1 MRLQY
6 LIGFKDQHLTVRIE
20 ERGASRKVLYWD
32 TLSAM
37 AIESDREALA
47 FFRKI
52 LTRFTRNLETLP
64 FQHIEIALTEA
75 SDAMR
80 LIAKTGRVFY
90 QGQSLLC
97 DWQCPAKVLWLGR
110 DESHFSARLQYK
122 EEDIPLESCEKIFPN
137 WCIWQGK
144 SFPFQ
149 SPVSWKWIEPF
160 VKGPLFLDGVRKK
173 RFLEEEP
180 PMLWSTSCPRLLL
193 TDPNGCF
200 ANLGAENPAWEKD
213 LLEAG
218 YLRKEVGNTR
228 YFAAVDRVQDALLL
242 LLDVG
247 WEIVLADGKKL
258 VRQTGSQWRVSVERG
273 AIAVRATALFGEKKA
288 ALKKGKLWIEI
299 DSSSAGLLDRK
310 KGEALEGE
318 WVGETLHL
326 NKAQAAEL
334 VVLIEQPAVEWEEA
348 MLQTVRGLKEGAER
362 ETALPDPTFRGVL
375 LPHQQ
380 KGVDWL
386 AFLQRRGFSGLL
398 ADEMGLGKTVQVLAF
413 FSRLRTNL
421 PVLIVAPASL
431 LFHWRSEIERF
442 LPGACVHI
450 HAGSS
455 CSTEGYVITSYAR
468 LRVDES
474 LLSQI
479 EWEAIVLDESS
490 AIKTATTQTAQAA
503 YRLNGRFKIALNGTP
518 VENRPEELE
527 SQFRFLMPGLIR
539 DKEID
544 ARRIKPFLLRRKKDE
559 LDLPEKMEQT
569 VWVEMEEGQS
579 KLYRAY
585 SEGIRTGLLR
595 KIASDGSSV
604 HRMEILE
611 AILRLRQIAADPRLT
626 GSEIGGSKIERLVT
640 DIEEAMLEKR
650 KVLVYSQFTSMLVLI
665 SAALNAP
672 FLYLDGSVPPAE
684 RFERVRR
691 FQEDPKMPIFLL
703 SLKAGGVGL
712 NLTAADYVFLFD
724 PWWNAAV
731 ENQAIDRAHRIGR
744 LRTVIARRYL
754 VPDSIE
760 EKMLHLKVEKRKAA
774 DALLENGEG
783 FSWTEEDLLHLL
795 S

>member
-20 ERGASRKVLYWD
+20 EKGAARRVLYWD

-37 AIESDREALA
+37 AAEPDLEALA

-52 LTRFTRNLETLP
+52 LTRFTRNLETQP
-64 FQHIEIALTEA
+64 FQQIEIESAA
-75 SDAMR
+75 AGDAMR
-80 LIAKTGRVFY
+80 LLAKTGRVFY
-90 QGQSLLC
+90 QGMPLFC

-110 DESHFSARLQYK
+110 DENRFSVRLQYK
-122 EEDIPLESCEKIFPN
+122 EEEIPLESCERIFPN

-160 VKGPLFLDGVRKK
+160 VKGPVSLDGVRKK

-180 PMLWSTSCPRLLL
+180 PILWSQSCPRLLL
-193 TDPNGCF
+193 SDPNGCF
-200 ANLGAENPAWEKD
+200 ANLGMENPEWEKD

-218 YLRKEVGNTR
+218 YQRKEVGNTR
-228 YFAAVDRVQDALLL
+228 YFAAGDQVQDALLL

-258 VRQTGSQWRVSVERG
+258 VRQTGSEWKVSVERG
-273 AIAVRATALFGEKKA
+273 RIAVRAAAWFGEKKA
-288 ALKKGKLWIEI
+288 AFKKGKLWIEI

-310 KGEALEGE
+310 KGDALEGE

-334 VVLIEQPAVEWEEA
+334 LPLLEQPGVEWEEPI
-348 MLQTVRGLKEGAER
+348 LQTVRGLKEGNGR
-362 ETALPDPTFRGVL
+362 ETALPDPTFRGTL

-386 AFLQRRGFSGLL
+386 AFLQAQGFCGLL

-421 PVLIVAPASL
+421 PILIVAPTSL
-431 LFHWRSEIERF
+431 LLQWRSEIERF
-442 LPGACVHI
+442 LPGARVQI
-450 HAGSS
+450 HADFS
-455 CSTEGYVITSYAR
+455 CPIERYVITSYAR
-468 LRVDES
+468 LRIDES
-474 LLSQI
+474 MLSQI

-490 AIKTATTQTAQAA
+490 AIKTAATQTAQAS
-503 YRLNGRFKIALNGTP
+503 YRLNARFKIALNGTP

-539 DKEID
+539 DGEIE

-579 KLYRAY
+579 NLYSAY
-585 SEGIRTGLLR
+585 SEGIRTGLLK
-595 KIASDGSSV
+595 KIASDGSSA

-611 AILRLRQIAADPRLT
+611 AILRLRQIAADPRLI
-626 GSEIGGSKIERLVT
+626 GSEIRGSKIERLAI

-650 KVLVYSQFTSMLVLI
+650 KVLVYSQFTSMLSLI
-665 SAALNAP
+665 GESLNAP
-672 FLYLDGSVPPAE
+672 FLYLDGSTSLAE
-684 RFERVRR
+684 RSEKVRQ
-691 FQEDPKMPIFLL
+691 FQEDPEMSIFLL

-724 PWWNAAV
+724 PWWNEAV

-754 VPDSIE
+754 AAGSIE
-760 EKMLHLKVEKRKAA
+760 EKMLHLKAEKRKAA